1 MRYPAHLRRNKSGL
15 LHLRLT
21 VPNDLRPVLAR
32 REIKRS
38 LNIRDTAV
46 AQRWALALTTRFGI
60 HFEEFW
66 FMVRRGYDPKN
77 FDPTNP
83 ATWPTREG
91 VVGEYKVRFN
101 LHTGEVELDA
111 DANVP
116 SDHENAKDALRE
128 AVKEVKALYESPV
141 LLEQMKLAQ
150 QKREAEEQMFMA
162 LTDPKVRA
170 LPDEVAM
177 RVAAA
182 MQPNSAKIVPATLK
196 EAAQQ
201 YRDSLVGMDQRTI
214 NDYMFA
220 VDWFVRGLG
229 EDLQVSAVDHGRVDR
244 WKSEILAHYT
254 AIREKKQSKKVLLG
268 HLSADPVAGLPKVE
282 PKPGSVDKII
292 SRAHKFMLY
301 CQKLRFFPRG
311 EDLPTAEKT
320 LLSHAER
327 KKLSFYKAFTTDEL
341 RAIFAKENLLAL
353 TKPHEF
359 WIPLLC
365 LFTGARIGELC
376 QIYHSDIQ
384 KDSSGCDIISIRD
397 KDGFQRLKTNAA
409 CRIVPIHPTLI
420 ELGFLDYVQDVKEAA
435 PTSGRIFPYLRHDKS
450 NGFGDVPS
458 EAFARYLD
466 SIGIHDEEKTAHS
479 FRKTANQCLKE
490 NNIATSIRCQLIGHE
505 LEGVNELVYATN
517 ITTQRMFEILRD
529 QLVFIELD
537 LAPLKYP
544 KGRFVEIIQSE
555 MVAAVARKRNK
566 PAVQEKQEE
575 PDASSNAT
583 PEGLGKVVA
592 VSAEASVKPSA
603 LSEKMK
609 NHLQAKAAREAR
621 AMPKRRG
628 RPPKAAPVA

>member
-38 LNIRDTAV
+38 LNIRDTAL
-46 AQRWALALTTRFGI
+46 AHRWALALTTRFGI

-91 VVGEYKVRFN
+91 VVGEYKMRFN
-101 LHTGEVELDA
+101 AHTGEIDIESDP
-111 DANVP
+111 NVP
-116 SDHENAKDALRE
+116 GDHKNAMEAMRE
-128 AVKEVKALYESPV
+128 TVKEAKALYESPV
-141 LLEQMKLAQ
+141 LLDQMKLAQ

-177 RVAAA
+177 RVAEA
-182 MQPNSAKIVPATLK
+182 MQPKSALTVPATLK
-196 EAAQQ
+196 AAASQ
-201 YRDSLVGMDQRTI
+201 YRASLVGMDERTI

-229 EDLQVSAVDHGRVDR
+229 EDLQVSAIDEVRVNA
-244 WKSEILAHYT
+244 WKSEVLDHYT
-254 AIREKKQSKKVLLG
+254 GIREKKQAKKVTQG
-268 HLSADPVAGLPKVE
+268 HLTVDPVAGLPQVA

-292 SRAHKFMLY
+292 SRAHKFMMY
-301 CQKLRFFPRG
+301 CQKLRFYPRG
-311 EDLPTAEKT
+311 EDLPTANKT

-327 KKLSFYKAFTTDEL
+327 KKLSFYEKFDLKEL
-341 RAIFAKENLLAL
+341 EAIFAKENLLRQ

-359 WIPLLC
+359 WMPLLC
-365 LFTGARIGELC
+365 LFTGARIGELS

-384 KDSSGCDIISIRD
+384 QDGLGCHVISIRD

-420 ELGFLDYVQDVKEAA
+420 ELGFLDYVQDAKDAA
-435 PTSGRIFPYLRHDKS
+435 PNSQRIFPYLRHDKS

-466 SIGIHDEEKTAHS
+466 GLGIHDEAKTAHS
-479 FRKTANQCLKE
+479 FRKTANQRLKD
-490 NNIATSIRCQLIGHE
+490 NDVATSIRCQLVGHE
-505 LEGVNELVYATN
+505 REGINETVYATD
-517 ITTQRMFEILRD
+517 ISTQKMFEILRD
-529 QLVFIELD
+529 RLVFPEID
-537 LAPLKYP
+537 FTTLKYA
-544 KGRFVEIIQSE
+544 KGRFVEIIKSE
-555 MVAAVARKRNK
+555 MVAAVARKRIK
-566 PAVQEKQEE
+566 LVLPECSE
-575 PDASSNAT
+575 SSLNAT
-583 PEGLGKVVA
+583 PEKGDLAVVA
-592 VSAEASVKPSA
+592 SSAGVVKQGGV
-603 LSEKMK
+603 SEKMK
-609 NHLQAKAAREAR
+609 NHLEAR
-621 AMPKRRG
+621 AARDARTMPKRRG
-628 RPPKAAPVA
+628 RPPKAKPFG